1 MVENNFLYQDINT
14 LYFNNDSDSNLFE
27 ASEREQYDLPK
38 MPTELENYGLG
49 QEELGSYQNLSPTTE
64 NVDFFSATPD
74 MPRRINGST
83 GKLELFTF

>member
-1 MVENNFLYQDINT
+1 MVENNFLYQDINA

-49 QEELGSYQNLSPTTE
+49 QEELGQYQNLSPTTE

-83 GKLELFTF
+83 GNLEIFSF